1 MGAFS
6 SIVFLSFSL
15 LKLSLLVSLSF
26 CRVFVPYSSSEP
38 KFSLLSLA
46 HTKKKKKSVFSII
59 SAVVFSHIKGET
71 KNNEEREKK
80 KEYDFKHVKKHTLS
94 ASPLLVFR
102 V

>member
-1 MGAFS
+1 M
-6 SIVFLSFSL
+6 FL
-15 LKLSLLVSLSF
+15 K
-26 CRVFVPYSSSEP
+26 SSEP

-59 SAVVFSHIKGET
+59 SAVVFSQKRRDEAQ
-71 KNNEEREKK
+71 KREKK
-80 KEYDFKHVKKHTLS
+80 KEYDFKHLQRQTLS